1 MSAASMLGRVAK
13 LEGNS
18 QSGVVV
24 AWKYSGETSEQAW
37 ARWRVEHPGED
48 PNKAGLKVMLI
59 SWLDPQ
65 PNAA

>member
-13 LEGNS
+13 MEGGRR
-18 QSGVVV
+18 GVVV

>member
-1 MSAASMLGRVAK
+1 MEGGRR
-13 LEGNS
+13 
-18 QSGVVV
+18 GVVV

-48 PNKAGLKVMLI
+48 PDKAGLKVMLI

-65 PNAA
+65 PNAT